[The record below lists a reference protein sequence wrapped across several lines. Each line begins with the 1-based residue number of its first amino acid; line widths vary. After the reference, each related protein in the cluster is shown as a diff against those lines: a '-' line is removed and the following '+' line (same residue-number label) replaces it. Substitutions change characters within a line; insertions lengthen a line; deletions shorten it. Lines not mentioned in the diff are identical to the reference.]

1 MAERK
6 PLTDT
11 QKAVAK
17 VRQAAARKIVA
28 DHQNEYNEV
37 FTKMLADAGLPAPT
51 RTRMSPQEKAAKLV
65 QQALALDPT
74 AALDALEASDQQ

>member
-28 DHQNEYNEV
+28 NHQAEYNEI
-37 FTKMLADAGLPAPT
+37 FAQMLDDAGLPAPT
-51 RTRMSPQEKAAKLV
+51 RTRMSKPEKAAKLIA
-65 QQALALDPT
+65 QAIALDPT
-74 AALDALEASDQQ
+74 AALDALEGQ